1 MRASTAPDP
10 DLLLA
15 DALRGPSPQDAASS
29 LAFWRARLERLPV
42 RRVAARREARAM
54 VLAWEERLRRAELER
69 HGGGLIGRLAAGA
82 AVLRGE
88 RPGALVRRAALAVL
102 PRRAIRVAVV
112 MVLLVAVSF
121 GAALGAIIAALF

>member
-1 MRASTAPDP
+1 
-10 DLLLA
+10 
-15 DALRGPSPQDAASS
+15 
-29 LAFWRARLERLPV
+29 
-42 RRVAARREARAM
+42 M